1 MGRRT
6 IARRI
11 EFSGVG
17 LHTGR
22 HGRVWLAPGLPGTGI
37 AFRLHGAGGEFDLP
51 ARLDRVAVADR
62 RTTLR
67 AGSARVDTVEHLLAA
82 LAAMEV
88 DDLDIEVDGPEIP
101 IFDGSFT
108 PFSTAVAEAGVVASG
123 TGGTVHDRLETTVE
137 LTEGNA
143 RYRAEPCAELF
154 LDVELVYAEPVIG
167 RQSAGGTV
175 GSEWFASE
183 IAPARTFGFLHEVS
197 ALRERGLLA
206 GAHEGCA
213 IVLAEDRPLNTT
225 LRWPNEFARH
235 KLGDLLGDLSL
246 MGFRPRARISASR
259 PSHRGNIAFA
269 RTLAAACGHTE
280 VC

>member
-1 MGRRT
+1 MGRHT
-6 IARRI
+6 VARRI
-11 EFSGVG
+11 EFAGIG
-17 LHTGR
+17 LHSGQPC
-22 HGRVWLAPGLPGTGI
+22 RVSLVPRRPGTGI
-37 AFRLHGAGGEFDLP
+37 TFRIRDDRGGRDLP
-51 ARLDRVAVADR
+51 ARLDHVASADR
-62 RTTLR
+62 RTALG
-67 AGSARVDTVEHLLAA
+67 AGLARVDTVEHLLAA
-82 LAAMEV
+82 LAAAEI

-108 PFSTAVAEAGVVASG
+108 PFTVAVAEAGVVPS
-123 TGGTVHDRLETTVE
+123 GGTVNMGGRLESAVE
-137 LTEGNA
+137 LVEGDA
-143 RYRAEPCAELF
+143 RYRAEPRADLF
-154 LDVELVYAEPVIG
+154 LEVELVYAEPVIG
-167 RQSAGGTV
+167 RQSAGGAV
-175 GSEWFASE
+175 NPEWFARE

-206 GAHEGCA
+206 GASEECA

-246 MGFRPRARISASR
+246 LGFRPRARISASR

-280 VC
+280 V

>member
-22 HGRVWLAPGLPGTGI
+22 PCRVWLAPARPGAGI
-37 AFRLHGAGGEFDLP
+37 TFRLRGAAGEFHLP

-67 AGSARVDTVEHLLAA
+67 AGSARIETVEHLLAA
-82 LAAMEV
+82 LAASEV
-88 DDLDIEVDGPEIP
+88 HDLDIGVDGPEIP

-108 PFSTAVAEAGVVASG
+108 PFSAAVAEAGVMDSG
-123 TGGTVHDRLETTVE
+123 PGATLPGRLETTVE
-137 LTEGNA
+137 LTEGRA
-143 RYRAEPCAELF
+143 RYRAEPCEALV
-154 LDVELVYAEPVIG
+154 LDVELVYTEPVIG
-167 RQSAGGTV
+167 TQSASGTV
-175 GSEWFASE
+175 GPDWFARE

-269 RTLAAACGHTE
+269 RTLAAACGHME
-280 VC
+280 V

>member
-1 MGRRT
+1 MARRT

-11 EFSGVG
+11 ELSGIG
-17 LHTGR
+17 LHSGR
-22 HGRVWLAPGLPGTGI
+22 PCQVRLVPARPGTGI
-37 AFRLHGAGGEFDLP
+37 VFRLHGAHGELHLP
-51 ARLDRVAVADR
+51 ARLDRVALSDR
-62 RTTLR
+62 RTALR

-82 LAAMEV
+82 LAATEV
-88 DDLDIEVDGPEIP
+88 HDLDIEVDGPEIP
-101 IFDGSFT
+101 IFDGSFA
-108 PFSTAVAEAGVVASG
+108 PFSAAVAKAGVVASG
-123 TGGTVHDRLETTVE
+123 SGGTGDGRLEAPVE
-137 LTEGNA
+137 LTDGIA
-143 RYRAEPCAELF
+143 RYRAEPCDELF

-167 RQSAGGTV
+167 RQSASGTV
-175 GSEWFASE
+175 GPEWFARE

-213 IVLAEDRPLNTT
+213 IVLAEDRPLNAT

-246 MGFRPRARISASR
+246 MGFRPHARISASR

-280 VC
+280 V

>member
-11 EFSGVG
+11 ELFGVG
-17 LHTGR
+17 LHSGR
-22 HGRVWLAPGLPGTGI
+22 PCRVWLAPARPSTGI
-37 AFRLHGAGGEFDLP
+37 VFRLHGAHGELILP
-51 ARLDRVAVADR
+51 ARLDRVALSDR

-82 LAAMEV
+82 LAATEV
-88 DDLDIEVDGPEIP
+88 DDLEIEVDGPEIP
-101 IFDGSFT
+101 ILDGSFA
-108 PFSTAVAEAGVVASG
+108 PFSAAVAEAGVVASG
-123 TGGTVHDRLETTVE
+123 SGDTLDGRLEAPVE

-143 RYRAEPCAELF
+143 SYRAEPCEELW
-154 LDVELVYAEPVIG
+154 LEVELIYAEPVIG

-175 GSEWFASE
+175 GPEWFARE

-197 ALRERGLLA
+197 MLRDRGLLA

-269 RTLAAACGHTE
+269 RTLAAACGHME
-280 VC
+280 V